1 MDYPA
6 DSGPGVIILGSDGE
20 TRLARVTR
28 PGQPFPI
35 LTRMA
40 EPDGRAAAVLD
51 LLQRERDLAR
61 RLDPA
66 WAVKPLDLGDP
77 RDPPVLTMAD
87 PGGQPLCALALA
99 TMTFHQR
106 LALAVR
112 IVEAV
117 APLHRRGLLHRD
129 LRPFNLLVGGDGG
142 GDGGGAGRIGNGWT
156 VRLTG
161 FGRAC
166 VPSAVS
172 PPGEA
177 VAEFPPQPAYMA
189 PEQSGRMNRPVDRRS
204 DLYTLG
210 VTLYELFTGALPFM
224 AREPME
230 WIHCHLARPPIPPS
244 DHSPDLPP
252 AISDL
257 LLRLLAKT
265 AEERYQSAEGLGRDL
280 AEALRLWETQ
290 GRIPSFPAGL
300 PPVGQRERPEGLVP
314 PPALHG
320 REQPVS
326 TLQAAFDRV
335 AGHGRMGVVLV
346 AGRSGIG
353 KSSVVRSLEEQVV
366 PPRGLFAAGKF
377 DQGRRELPYA
387 SLADAFRGLVDR
399 ILHQPAP
406 QQDHWR
412 RELREAVSD
421 NGALMTALIPNLALL
436 IGDLPEAAA
445 LPPQETQNRFDRLFR
460 RVLQVFA
467 RPEHPLVLFLDDLQ
481 WLDRATFDLLD
492 RLFAQGGVAHLLLVG
507 AYRSD
512 EIGAGH
518 PLRAL
523 IQRVEAAG
531 RDLDHEEIALAPLA
545 PADLRRMVADSLG
558 RVPEEVA
565 ALADLLHGRTGGNP
579 FFAAQLLIALERSGR
594 LRFDPECERWN
605 WDIDAVRDAIRAAR
619 PGDGVATLMTERLG
633 RFPPVTRD
641 LLARLAGL
649 GAGVRLATLALA
661 SGLPAD
667 AVERSLEAVVAE
679 GLLLRSGE
687 GYRFL
692 HDRVQEGALALVP
705 EAERGALHLAIA
717 RALRGGLAD
726 AAAAGAAVAGTD
738 EGLFEVVGQYDRCL
752 PLVEDP
758 VEREEVAALHLAA
771 GHRAKAASAHGSALA
786 YALGGLSL
794 LDAPL
799 PGGDRRHRL
808 SFALEHLRAECEFLN
823 GDLSLAE
830 QRLRDLVGRA
840 EAPADRA
847 AITAL
852 LVTVHTATDRSDRAI
867 DSCLAYLRRVGIDW
881 SPHPPCE
888 LVEQEYRRLRA
899 AIGERSIASLAALPT
914 AADPDI
920 RATLDV
926 LAAALPPAFF
936 SDRNLVC
943 LILCRMANL
952 SLERGKSE
960 ASALG
965 FAYLGM
971 VAGPYFGD
979 YAAGYA
985 FGRLGFDLDEH
996 GGRTRYRARVLMTFA
1011 YHVVPW
1017 TRDVRSERPLLL
1029 RAFEEARETGD
1040 VTYGGFTSV
1049 TLVTSMLAAGDP
1061 LAAVQRAAETRLAY
1075 VRQVRFGLCIDIL
1088 TTQLQTVRAL
1098 RGLTGAVGSL
1108 GAPDFDN
1115 AAFEARLLANPSLDI
1130 ATCWHGIRT
1139 LQLRCIAGEPAAAVE
1154 AAERAERLLWTS
1166 SGHLEMAEFHFYGAL
1181 ARAGLLGDGVDAE
1194 ASRHAAAFA
1203 GHRDQLREWAGHNPD
1218 GFEARFALVEA
1229 EAARIDGR
1237 TEEAMRGYDRA
1248 AQAARR
1254 NALPHVEALAHERA
1268 AGFYR
1273 RLGLATLERA
1283 CLREARAGYG
1293 RWGAV
1298 AKVRQLDQRHPDLI
1312 ADQGGAAPPEP
1323 PRTLDGADLA
1333 MLLETLRAV
1342 SDQAS
1347 VEQLTTTLLTL
1358 VLEQAGAS
1366 RGLLILAR
1374 DGRLRVEAEASTGLD
1389 GVSVRLVQEDADRV
1403 PLPHAMIHGA
1413 IRDQETLI
1421 VDDTRAPGPYAAEPY
1436 VRDTEARSIL
1446 CMPLVRQARVVGLLH
1461 LENAL
1466 ATHAFTRKRVDVL
1479 TLLGAQAAASL
1490 ETATLEEKEALL
1502 KEVHHRVKNNLQLVT
1517 SLLNLQANRIEDPE
1531 VAALF
1536 ADSRDRVRSM
1546 ALVHENLYRL
1556 GNFARVPM
1564 RAHLESVC
1572 AHLLRAYA
1580 PRTGAVRLETELEDL
1595 KLDLD
1600 RAVPCGLIVNELV
1613 SNALKHAFPDG
1624 RDGVLRVALTTD
1636 GEVGRLSVRDDGV
1649 GLPGDHDPD
1658 KLDTVGLQLVDDLTS
1673 QLHGTLQHNSRAG
1686 TEFVV
1691 TFPLEG
1697 RNRGDE

>member
-1 MDYPA
+1 MDHPI
-6 DSGPGVIILGSDGE
+6 DSGPGVTILGSDGE
-20 TRLARVTR
+20 TRLARVRR
-28 PGQPFPI
+28 PGQPFSV

-40 EPDGRAAAVLD
+40 DPDGRTAAVSP
-51 LLQRERDLAR
+51 LLQREHDLAFH
-61 RLDPA
+61 LAPV
-66 WAVKPLDLGDP
+66 WAVKPLDLSRH
-77 RDPPVLTMAD
+77 RDPPVLTLAD
-87 PGGQPLCALALA
+87 PGGQPLSALALA

-106 LALAVR
+106 LSLAVR
-112 IVEAV
+112 IAEAV
-117 APLHRRGLLHRD
+117 VPLHRRGLLHRD
-129 LRPFNLLVGGDGG
+129 LRPFNLLVGD
-142 GDGGGAGRIGNGWT
+142 DRT
-156 VRLTG
+156 VRLSG

-166 VPSAVS
+166 APPFPPS
-172 PPGEA
+172 PPSPGGWT
-177 VAEFPPQPAYMA
+177 AESPVPPPAQPAYMA
-189 PEQSGRMNRPVDRRS
+189 PEQTGRMNRPVDRRS
-204 DLYTLG
+204 DLYALG
-210 VTLYELFTGALPFM
+210 VTLYELFTGALPFT

-230 WIHCHLARPPIPPS
+230 WVHCHLARPPIPPAV
-244 DHSPDLPP
+244 HSPDLPP
-252 AISDL
+252 TVSAI

-265 AEERYQSAEGLGRDL
+265 AEDRYQSADGLRRDL
-280 AEALRLWETQ
+280 AEALRLWEAE
-290 GRIPSFPAGL
+290 GRIPPFPTGRRDR
-300 PPVGQRERPEGLVP
+300 QEGLAP
-314 PPALHG
+314 PPALYG
-320 REQPVS
+320 RERPVS
-326 TLQAAFDRV
+326 ALRAAFDRV
-335 AGHGRMGVVLV
+335 AERGRMGVVLV
-346 AGRSGIG
+346 AGRSGVG

-377 DQGRRELPYA
+377 DQSRRELPYA
-387 SLADAFRGLVDR
+387 SLADAFRGLIDR
-399 ILHQPAP
+399 ILRQPAP
-406 QQDHWR
+406 HRDHWR
-412 RELREAVSD
+412 RELREAVGD

-436 IGDLPEAAA
+436 IGAAPDAPA
-445 LPPQETQNRFDRLFR
+445 LPPQEAQNRFDRLFH
-460 RVLQVFA
+460 RVLQVLA

-481 WLDRATFDLLD
+481 WLDRATLDLLD
-492 RLFAQGGVAHLLLVG
+492 RLLAHGGVGHLLLVG
-507 AYRSD
+507 AYRGD
-512 EIGAGH
+512 EVGPDH
-518 PLRAL
+518 PLLAL
-523 IQRVEAAG
+523 IQRVRAAG
-531 RDLDHEEIALAPLA
+531 RDLDREEITLAPLT
-545 PADLRRMVADSLG
+545 PADLRRMVAGSLG
-558 RVPEEVA
+558 RQPDEVA

-579 FFAAQLLIALERSGR
+579 FFATQLLIALERSGR
-594 LRFDPECERWN
+594 LRPDPADGRWG
-605 WDIDAVRDAIRAAR
+605 WDLDAVREAIREGRSGDSVAA
-619 PGDGVATLMTERLG
+619 LMTERLG
-633 RFPPVTRD
+633 RLPPVTRI

-661 SGLPAD
+661 SGLPAE
-667 AVERSLEAVVAE
+667 AVEGALEAAVAQ
-679 GLLLRSGE
+679 GLLLRNGE
-687 GYRFL
+687 DYRFL
-692 HDRVQEGALALVP
+692 HDRVQEGAYALVP
-705 EAERGALHLAIA
+705 DTERGALHLAMA
-717 RALRGGLAD
+717 RALRGGLATDLAAAPTPAPD
-726 AAAAGAAVAGTD
+726 AA
-738 EGLFEVVGQYDRCL
+738 ERLFEVVGQYDRCL
-752 PLVEDP
+752 PLVVEP
-758 VEREEVAALHLAA
+758 GEREEVAALHLAA

-794 LDAPL
+794 LD
-799 PGGDRRHRL
+799 GDHWERQHRL

-823 GDLSLAE
+823 GDLPLAE
-830 QRLRDLVGRA
+830 QRLGDLVGRA
-840 EAPADRA
+840 DTPADRA

-852 LVTVHTATDRSDRAI
+852 LVTVHTAIDRSDRAI
-867 DSCLAYLRRVGIDW
+867 ESCLTYLRGVGTDW
-881 SPHPPCE
+881 PAHPPGDLAE
-888 LVEQEYRRLRA
+888 REYRRLRA
-899 AIGERSIASLAALPT
+899 AIGDRSIASLAALPT
-914 AADPDI
+914 AADPDS

-952 SLERGKSE
+952 TLEHGRSD

-971 VAGPYFGD
+971 VVGPYFGD
-979 YAAGYA
+979 YAAGHA
-985 FGRLGFDLDEH
+985 FGRLGHDLAERD
-996 GGRTRYRARVLMTFA
+996 GRTRYRARVLMTFA

-1061 LAAVQRAAETRLAY
+1061 LATVQRTAETRLAY

-1088 TTQLQTVRAL
+1088 TTQLQTLRAL
-1098 RGLTGAVGSL
+1098 RGLTDAPDSL
-1108 GAPDFDN
+1108 DGPDFDD
-1115 AAFEARLLANPSLDI
+1115 AAFVARLRANPSLDI
-1130 ATCWHGIRT
+1130 ATCWHWIRT

-1154 AAERAERLLWTS
+1154 AAERAEALLWTS
-1166 SGHLEMAEFHFYGAL
+1166 AGHLEMAEFHFHGAL
-1181 ARAGLLGDGVDAE
+1181 ARAGLLDGTANTAADTVADAGR
-1194 ASRHAAAFA
+1194 SRHAAAFA

-1237 TEEAMRGYDRA
+1237 TEAAMRGYDRA
-1248 AQAARR
+1248 VEAARR
-1254 NALPHVEALAHERA
+1254 NALPHVEALANERA

-1273 RLGLATLERA
+1273 RIGLATLERA
-1283 CLREARAGYG
+1283 CLREARAGYA
-1293 RWGAV
+1293 RWGATG
-1298 AKVRQLDQRHPDLI
+1298 KVRQLDRLHPALAAEQDGR
-1312 ADQGGAAPPEP
+1312 GGAPPEP
-1323 PRTLDGADLA
+1323 ARSLDGVDLA
-1333 MLLETLRAV
+1333 ALLETLRAV

-1347 VEQLTTTLLTL
+1347 VERLTTTLLTL
-1358 VLEQAGAS
+1358 VLEHAGAS

-1389 GVSVRLVQEDADRV
+1389 GVSVRLVQEDADRL
-1403 PLPHAMIHGA
+1403 PLPHAMIHAA

-1421 VDDTRAPGPYAAEPY
+1421 VDDTRAPGPFAAEACF
-1436 VRDTEARSIL
+1436 RDTEARSIL

-1479 TLLGAQAAASL
+1479 TLLGSQAAASL

-1517 SLLNLQANRIEDPE
+1517 SLLNLQANRIGDPE

-1580 PRTGAVRLETELEDL
+1580 PRTGAVRLETELGDL
-1595 KLDLD
+1595 TLDLD

-1624 RDGVLRVALTTD
+1624 RDGVLRVALTTVGATD
-1636 GEVGRLSVRDDGV
+1636 GEECRLSVRDDGV

-1658 KLDTVGLQLVDDLTS
+1658 KLDTIGLQLVDDLTS
-1673 QLHGTLQHNSRAG
+1673 QLHGTLQYNSKAG

-1691 TFPLEG
+1691 TFPVG
-1697 RNRGDE
+1697 RSEPGV